1 MLYRYSITSTSHLTT
16 STSHTN
22 ACLSDLNQF
31 LTELNSTFN
40 LSTKTS
46 TKLTTSNTKTM
57 FYLNRLQLLN
67 IFVSNLKLEDE
78 HNASICVKHLIN
90 MFNSNYKQQ
99 DTDLTC
105 EPFNIQ
111 REIKS
116 VDEYLSLHLKYLLV
130 DNFHLITPIIRR
142 DSNLLRLYFNA
153 VFRMVL
159 LDKSQ
164 DLNAI
169 NLDAMFNDKSLV
181 KDLLVS
187 FLGLLTEYSDTVSSD
202 AWKGKKFLEKLEE
215 FVLQDG

>member
-1 MLYRYSITSTSHLTT
+1 
-16 STSHTN
+16 
-22 ACLSDLNQF
+22 
-31 LTELNSTFN
+31 
-40 LSTKTS
+40 
-46 TKLTTSNTKTM
+46 M

-78 HNASICVKHLIN
+78 HSASICVKHLIN

-111 REIKS
+111 MEIKS

-159 LDKSQ
+159 LDKSENL
-164 DLNAI
+164 DAI

-187 FLGLLTEYSDTVSSD
+187 FLGLLAEYSDTDSSD
-202 AWKGKKFLEKLEE
+202 ASKGKKFLEKLEE